1 MSVHKPLEGI
11 KVVELASFVAAP
23 AAGRMLAEMGADVIR
38 VESTA
43 GDPWRFYGV
52 NCGLPVADE
61 ENPLFDLY
69 NLGKRDI
76 QLDTKTPEG
85 KEILLRLLG
94 EADVFITNN
103 RLKSLVRAGLDYD
116 SLKDRFP
123 KLIYGLVTG
132 YGQTGPDV
140 DAPGYDG
147 VAFFSRSGM
156 LADMAEPGGYPASA
170 PGCVGDGATG
180 AALFGG
186 ICAALLNRERTGM
199 GDFVETSLFGNA
211 VWLCGT
217 MSAFEQY
224 GYHYPKKRSEMGAL
238 YTFYKCKDGE
248 WLHLA
253 VTQHDRYWKPL
264 AEALNVP
271 ELAEDER
278 FKNAALISRNRA
290 QLIPLL
296 EQAFSQFDYDE
307 IAARLRERD
316 IVFDR
321 MRHYRE
327 LAADPQAVS
336 NGFVKEHIYENG
348 HSFMMAML
356 PVHMRNMD
364 ETGTGRGPQMGEHTY
379 EILKQY
385 GYSEE
390 AILRL
395 KEAKAVKQHP

>member
-186 ICAALLNRERTGM
+186 ICAALLNREHTGM

-327 LAADPQAVS
+327 LAADPQAVA

-364 ETGTGRGPQMGEHTY
+364 ETGTGRGPQMGEHTD

>member
-43 GDPWRFYGV
+43 GDPWRFYGA
-52 NCGLPVADE
+52 NCGLPITDE

-327 LAADPQAVS
+327 LAADPQAVA

-364 ETGTGRGPQMGEHTY
+364 ETGTGRGPQMGEHTD

>member
-52 NCGLPVADE
+52 NCGLPVADG

-186 ICAALLNRERTGM
+186 ICAALLNREHTGM

-327 LAADPQAVS
+327 LAADPQAVA

-364 ETGTGRGPQMGEHTY
+364 ETGTGRGPQMGEHTD

>member
-1 MSVHKPLEGI
+1 MSAHKPLEGV

-23 AAGRMLAEMGADVIR
+23 TAGRMMAEMGADVIR

-85 KEILLRLLG
+85 MEILLRLLG

-103 RLKSLVRAGLDYD
+103 RLKSLVRSGLDYD

-132 YGQTGPDV
+132 YGQAGPDV

-248 WLHLA
+248 WLYLA

-327 LAADPQAVS
+327 LAADPQAVA

-364 ETGTGRGPQMGEHTY
+364 ETGTGRGPQMGEHTD

>member
-1 MSVHKPLEGI
+1 MSAHKPLEGV

-23 AAGRMLAEMGADVIR
+23 TAGRMMAEMGADVIR

-76 QLDTKTPEG
+76 QLDTKTLEG

-327 LAADPQAVS
+327 LAADPQAVA

-364 ETGTGRGPQMGEHTY
+364 ETGTGRGPQMGEHTD

-390 AILRL
+390 EILRL

>member
-327 LAADPQAVS
+327 LAADPQAVA
-336 NGFVKEHIYENG
+336 NG
-348 HSFMMAML
+348 L
-356 PVHMRNMD
+356 
-364 ETGTGRGPQMGEHTY
+364 
-379 EILKQY
+379 
-385 GYSEE
+385 
-390 AILRL
+390 
-395 KEAKAVKQHP
+395 

>member
-103 RLKSLVRAGLDYD
+103 RLKSLVRADLDYD

-327 LAADPQAVS
+327 LAADPQAVA

-364 ETGTGRGPQMGEHTY
+364 ETGTGRGPQMGEHTD

-395 KEAKAVKQHP
+395 KEAKAVKQLP

>member
-327 LAADPQAVS
+327 LAADPQAVA

-348 HSFMMAML
+348 HSFMIAML

-364 ETGTGRGPQMGEHTY
+364 ETGTGRGPQMGEHTD

>member
-23 AAGRMLAEMGADVIR
+23 VAGRMLAEMGADVIR

-327 LAADPQAVS
+327 LAADPQAVA

-364 ETGTGRGPQMGEHTY
+364 ETGTGRGPQMGEHTD

>member
-94 EADVFITNN
+94 EVDVFITNN

-327 LAADPQAVS
+327 LAADPQAVA

-364 ETGTGRGPQMGEHTY
+364 ETGTGRGPQMGEHTD

>member
-327 LAADPQAVS
+327 LAADPQAVA

-364 ETGTGRGPQMGEHTY
+364 ETGTGRGPQMGEHTD

-385 GYSEE
+385 GYSEG

>member
-23 AAGRMLAEMGADVIR
+23 TAGRMLAEMGADVIR

-43 GDPWRFYGV
+43 GDRWRFYGV

-69 NLGKRDI
+69 NLGKRGI

-327 LAADPQAVS
+327 LAADPQAVA

-364 ETGTGRGPQMGEHTY
+364 ETGTGRGPQMGEHTD

-390 AILRL
+390 EILRL

>member
-23 AAGRMLAEMGADVIR
+23 TAGRMLAEMGADVIR

-69 NLGKRDI
+69 NLGKRGI

-327 LAADPQAVS
+327 LAADPQAVA

-364 ETGTGRGPQMGEHTY
+364 ETGTGRGPQMGEHTD

-390 AILRL
+390 EILRL

>member
-116 SLKDRFP
+116 SLKDCFP

-271 ELAEDER
+271 ELAEDEW

-327 LAADPQAVS
+327 LAADPQAVA

-364 ETGTGRGPQMGEHTY
+364 ETGTGRGPQMGEHTD

>member
-23 AAGRMLAEMGADVIR
+23 TAGRMLAEMGADVIR

-278 FKNAALISRNRA
+278 FKNAALISKNRA

-296 EQAFSQFDYDE
+296 EKAFSQFDYDE
-307 IAARLRERD
+307 IAARLKERD

-327 LAADPQAVS
+327 LAADPQAVA

-364 ETGTGRGPQMGEHTY
+364 ETGTGRGPQMGEHTD

-390 AILRL
+390 EILRL

>member
-327 LAADPQAVS
+327 LAADPQAVA

-364 ETGTGRGPQMGEHTY
+364 ETGTGRGPQMGEHTD

>member
-1 MSVHKPLEGI
+1 M
-11 KVVELASFVAAP
+11 AAP

-264 AEALNVP
+264 AE
-271 ELAEDER
+271 DER

-327 LAADPQAVS
+327 LAADPQAVA

-364 ETGTGRGPQMGEHTY
+364 ETGTGRGPQMGEHTD

>member
-321 MRHYRE
+321 MRHYRD
-327 LAADPQAVS
+327 LAADPQAVA

-364 ETGTGRGPQMGEHTY
+364 ETGTGRGPQMGEHTD

>member
-327 LAADPQAVS
+327 LAADPQAVA

-364 ETGTGRGPQMGEHTY
+364 ETGTGRGPQMGEHTD

-390 AILRL
+390 EILRL

>member
-23 AAGRMLAEMGADVIR
+23 TAGRMLAEMGADVIR

-69 NLGKRDI
+69 NLGKRGI

-238 YTFYKCKDGE
+238 YTFYKCKDRE
-248 WLHLA
+248 WLYLA

-327 LAADPQAVS
+327 LAADPQAVA

-364 ETGTGRGPQMGEHTY
+364 ETGTGRGPQMGEHTD

-390 AILRL
+390 EILRL

>member
-23 AAGRMLAEMGADVIR
+23 TAGRMLAEMGADVIR
-38 VESTA
+38 VESTE

-327 LAADPQAVS
+327 LAADPQAVA

-356 PVHMRNMD
+356 LVHMRNMD
-364 ETGTGRGPQMGEHTY
+364 ETGTGRGPQMGEHTD

>member
-1 MSVHKPLEGI
+1 MGTYKPLEGV

-23 AAGRMLAEMGADVIR
+23 TAGRLMSEMGADVIR
-38 VESTA
+38 VESTD

-61 ENPLFDLY
+61 ENPLFDIY
-69 NLGKRDI
+69 NLGKKDI
-76 QLDTKTPEG
+76 QLNTKTPEG
-85 KEILLRLLG
+85 KAILFRLL
-94 EADVFITNN
+94 EKTDVFITNN
-103 RLKSLVRAGLDYD
+103 RLKSLVKAGLDYD

-123 KLIYGLVTG
+123 KMIYGLVTG

-147 VAFFSRSGM
+147 VAFFSRCGM

-186 ICAALLNRERTGM
+186 ICAALYGRERTGK
-199 GDFVETSLFGNA
+199 GDFVEVSLFGNA

-296 EQAFSQFDYDE
+296 EQAFSQFDYEE
-307 IAARLRERD
+307 IAARLKERD

-321 MRHYRE
+321 LRHYRE
-327 LAADPQAVS
+327 LATDPQAVA
-336 NGFVKEHIYENG
+336 NGFMKEHVYENG
-348 HSFMMAML
+348 HPFMMAMP
-356 PVHMRNMD
+356 PVHMRNMAP
-364 ETGTGRGPQMGEHTY
+364 TGTGRGPQPGEYTD

-385 GYSEE
+385 GYSEDE
-390 AILRL
+390 IAHL
-395 KEAKAVKQHP
+395 KEAGAVKQHS

>member
-103 RLKSLVRAGLDYD
+103 RLKSLVRADLDYD

-156 LADMAEPGGYPASA
+156 LADMAEPGGYPEAHR
-170 PGCVGDGATG
+170 
-180 AALFGG
+180 AA
-186 ICAALLNRERTGM
+186 
-199 GDFVETSLFGNA
+199 
-211 VWLCGT
+211 
-217 MSAFEQY
+217 
-224 GYHYPKKRSEMGAL
+224 
-238 YTFYKCKDGE
+238 
-248 WLHLA
+248 
-253 VTQHDRYWKPL
+253 
-264 AEALNVP
+264 
-271 ELAEDER
+271 
-278 FKNAALISRNRA
+278 
-290 QLIPLL
+290 
-296 EQAFSQFDYDE
+296 
-307 IAARLRERD
+307 
-316 IVFDR
+316 
-321 MRHYRE
+321 
-327 LAADPQAVS
+327 
-336 NGFVKEHIYENG
+336 
-348 HSFMMAML
+348 
-356 PVHMRNMD
+356 
-364 ETGTGRGPQMGEHTY
+364 
-379 EILKQY
+379 
-385 GYSEE
+385 
-390 AILRL
+390 
-395 KEAKAVKQHP
+395 

>member
-327 LAADPQAVS
+327 LAADPQAVA
-336 NGFVKEHIYENG
+336 NGFVKEYIYENG

-364 ETGTGRGPQMGEHTY
+364 ETGTGRGPQMGEHTD

>member
-52 NCGLPVADE
+52 NCGLPVADG

-327 LAADPQAVS
+327 LAADPQAVA

-364 ETGTGRGPQMGEHTY
+364 ETGTGRGPQMGEHTD

>member
-1 MSVHKPLEGI
+1 MSAHKPLEGV

-23 AAGRMLAEMGADVIR
+23 TAGRMMAEMGADVIR

-43 GDPWRFYGV
+43 GDPWRFYGA
-52 NCGLPVADE
+52 NCGLPITDE
-61 ENPLFDLY
+61 ENPLFDIY
-69 NLGKRDI
+69 NLGKKDI
-76 QLDTKTPEG
+76 QLNTKTPEG
-85 KEILLRLLG
+85 KEILFHLLD

-103 RLKSLVRAGLDYD
+103 RLKSLVRSGLDYE

-156 LADMAEPGGYPASA
+156 LADMAEPSGYPASA
-170 PGCVGDGATG
+170 PGCIGDGATG

-186 ICAALLNRERTGM
+186 ICAALFDRVRTGK
-199 GDFVETSLFGNA
+199 GDFVEISLFGNA

-271 ELAEDER
+271 ELAT
-278 FKNAALISRNRA
+278 
-290 QLIPLL
+290 
-296 EQAFSQFDYDE
+296 
-307 IAARLRERD
+307 
-316 IVFDR
+316 
-321 MRHYRE
+321 
-327 LAADPQAVS
+327 DPQAVA
-336 NGFVKEHIYENG
+336 NGFVKEYIYESG
-348 HSFMMAML
+348 HPFMMSMP
-356 PVHMRNMD
+356 PVHMRSVG
-364 ETGTGRGPQMGEHTY
+364 ETGPGRGPKPGEHTD
-379 EILKQY
+379 EILKQL
-385 GYSEE
+385 GCSEDE
-390 AILRL
+390 IVHL
-395 KEAKAVKQHP
+395 KEAGAVKQHS

>member
-1 MSVHKPLEGI
+1 MGTYKPLEGV

-23 AAGRMLAEMGADVIR
+23 TAGRLMSEMGADVIR
-38 VESTA
+38 VESID
-43 GDPWRFYGV
+43 GDPWRFYGA

-61 ENPLFDLY
+61 ENPLFDIY
-69 NLGKRDI
+69 NLGKKDI
-76 QLDTKTPEG
+76 QLNTKTPEG
-85 KEILLRLLG
+85 KAILFRLL
-94 EADVFITNN
+94 EKTDVFITNN
-103 RLKSLVRAGLDYD
+103 RLKSLVKAGLDYD

-123 KLIYGLVTG
+123 KLVYGLVTG

-140 DAPGYDG
+140 NAPGYDG

-199 GDFVETSLFGNA
+199 GDLVETSLFGNA

-248 WLHLA
+248 WIHLA

-278 FKNAALISRNRA
+278 FKNAALISKNRA

-296 EQAFSQFDYDE
+296 EKAFSQFDYEE
-307 IAARLRERD
+307 IAARLKERD
-316 IVFDR
+316 IVFER
-321 MRHYRE
+321 LRHYRE
-327 LAADPQAVS
+327 LATDPQAVA
-336 NGFVKEHIYENG
+336 NGFVKEHVYENG
-348 HSFMMAML
+348 HPFMMAMP
-356 PVHMRNMD
+356 PVHMRNMAP
-364 ETGTGRGPQMGEHTY
+364 TGTGRGPQPGEHTD

-385 GYSEE
+385 GYSEDE
-390 AILRL
+390 IAHL
-395 KEAKAVKQHP
+395 KEAGAVKQHS

>member
-76 QLDTKTPEG
+76 QLDTKTLEG

-140 DAPGYDG
+140 DAPGYDV

-327 LAADPQAVS
+327 LAADPQAVA

-364 ETGTGRGPQMGEHTY
+364 ETGTGRGPQMGEHTD

-390 AILRL
+390 EILRL

>member
-1 MSVHKPLEGI
+1 MSAHKPLEGV

-23 AAGRMLAEMGADVIR
+23 TAGRMMAEMGADVIR

-327 LAADPQAVS
+327 LAADPQAVA

-364 ETGTGRGPQMGEHTY
+364 ETGTGRGPQMGEHTD

-390 AILRL
+390 EILRL

>member
-1 MSVHKPLEGI
+1 MSVHNPLEGI

-327 LAADPQAVS
+327 LSADPQAVA

-364 ETGTGRGPQMGEHTY
+364 ETGTGRGPQMGEHTD

>member
-23 AAGRMLAEMGADVIR
+23 TAGRMLAEMGADVIR

-123 KLIYGLVTG
+123 KLVYGLVTG

-253 VTQHDRYWKPL
+253 VTQHDRYWRPL

-278 FKNAALISRNRA
+278 FKNAALISKNRA

-296 EQAFSQFDYDE
+296 EKAFSQFDYDE
-307 IAARLRERD
+307 IAARLKERD

-327 LAADPQAVS
+327 LAADPQAVA

-364 ETGTGRGPQMGEHTY
+364 ETGTGRGPQMGEHTD

-390 AILRL
+390 EILRL

>member
-69 NLGKRDI
+69 NLGKRDM

-327 LAADPQAVS
+327 LAADPQAVA

-364 ETGTGRGPQMGEHTY
+364 ETGTGRGPQMGEHTD

>member
-23 AAGRMLAEMGADVIR
+23 TAGRMLAEMGADVIR

-123 KLIYGLVTG
+123 KLVYGLVTG

-180 AALFGG
+180 SALFGG

-199 GDFVETSLFGNA
+199 GDFVEISLFGNA

-224 GYHYPKKRSEMGAL
+224 GYHYPKKRSEMCAL

-271 ELAEDER
+271 KLAEDER
-278 FKNAALISRNRA
+278 FKNAALISKNRA

-296 EQAFSQFDYDE
+296 EKAFSQFDYDE
-307 IAARLRERD
+307 IAARLKERD

-321 MRHYRE
+321 MRHYRD
-327 LAADPQAVS
+327 LAADPQAVA
-336 NGFVKEHIYENG
+336 NGFVKEYIYESG
-348 HSFMMAML
+348 HPFMMSMP
-356 PVHMRNMD
+356 PVHMRSMG
-364 ETGTGRGPQMGEHTY
+364 ETGPGRGPKPGEHTD
-379 EILKQY
+379 EILKQL
-385 GYSEE
+385 GCSEDE
-390 AILRL
+390 IVHL
-395 KEAKAVKQHP
+395 KEAGAVKQHS

>member
-23 AAGRMLAEMGADVIR
+23 TAGRMLAEMGADVIR

-69 NLGKRDI
+69 NLGKRGI

-248 WLHLA
+248 WLYLA

-327 LAADPQAVS
+327 LAADPQAVA

-364 ETGTGRGPQMGEHTY
+364 ETGTGRGPQMGEHTD